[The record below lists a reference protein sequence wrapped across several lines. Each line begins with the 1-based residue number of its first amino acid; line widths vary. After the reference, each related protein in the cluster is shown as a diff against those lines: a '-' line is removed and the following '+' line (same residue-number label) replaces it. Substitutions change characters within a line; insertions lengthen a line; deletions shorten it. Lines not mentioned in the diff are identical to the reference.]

1 MWLYNTYPRA
11 GENLTVSF
19 QNNASTTVTVSQF
32 NIMLNFKVRGNIAK
46 QLLNSCDQIQFAI
59 VQQIAF
65 VYLDD
70 AYEHALKCSRCFF
83 Y

>member
-46 QLLNSCDQIQFAI
+46 QLLNSCEQIQFCI
-59 VQQIAF
+59 RLPL
-65 VYLDD
+65 YTLMMSMSM
-70 AYEHALKCSRCFF
+70 L
-83 Y
+83 